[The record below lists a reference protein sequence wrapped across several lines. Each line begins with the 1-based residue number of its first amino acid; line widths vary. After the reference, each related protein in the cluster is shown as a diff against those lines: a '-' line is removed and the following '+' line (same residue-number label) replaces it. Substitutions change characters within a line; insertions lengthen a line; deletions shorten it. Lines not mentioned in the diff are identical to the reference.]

1 MRAALI
7 FLLASVSFAAP
18 KTAPKSAPASD
29 AVVEAAI
36 RAKFAKSKINEDKF
50 QVSVRSGV
58 ATIEGKT
65 DVPQRKGVA
74 TRLAKT
80 GGAREVVNKV
90 QIGEAARKKL
100 SDRLQKAR
108 EAKPPNNKAVPK
120 SATNVA
126 TPPPVKT
133 ASAQVAPPIRRM
145 EIKH

>member
-1 MRAALI
+1 MDASMRAALI
-7 FLLASVSFAAP
+7 VLLASVSFAAP

-74 TRLAKT
+74 TRL
-80 GGAREVVNKV
+80 GQDGWCSRSCE
-90 QIGEAARKKL
+90 
-100 SDRLQKAR
+100 
-108 EAKPPNNKAVPK
+108 
-120 SATNVA
+120 
-126 TPPPVKT
+126 
-133 ASAQVAPPIRRM
+133 
-145 EIKH
+145 